1 METALGCEMAGPRVI
16 LGTVFGEPIAGC
28 AVGSHDVPPAR
39 RALCFAG
46 VSVFPMPQLPHLLCP
61 RSCQLGRSAMRL
73 VTLQQC
79 RKCPPASP
87 VTPRREERPVRWE
100 LVFCWLPSS
109 GDSCPLHPWGPHFW
123 DALAGVGTM
132 LDHGASPS
140 SPLSVS
146 KSHTKI
152 HLQIWNTA
160 TGV

>member
-1 METALGCEMAGPRVI
+1 MGTALGCEMAGPRVI
-16 LGTVFGEPIAGC
+16 LGTIFGEPIAGC
-28 AVGSHDVPPAR
+28 AVGSHDVPQ
-39 RALCFAG
+39 G
-46 VSVFPMPQLPHLLCP
+46 SLLCRGLRFSHAP
-61 RSCQLGRSAMRL
+61 APTSALSSLLPAMRL

-79 RKCPPASP
+79 GKCPLASP
-87 VTPRREERPVRWE
+87 VTPRREERPVWWE

-160 TGV
+160 TRI